1 MFWIKRLKPAHF
13 SSLSVGRGN
22 REGEKSRNEI
32 PQEQRSGWV
41 L

>member
-13 SSLSVGRGN
+13 SSLSVRRGN